1 MTRFGKLLA
10 VAVVGISLAGCV
22 SPQGRP
28 DYTAS
33 GALLGG
39 AIGGLGSD
47 SGRGAIVGA
56 LIGGLLGHGIDQ
68 AQEEQ
73 LRAQA
78 PQTLNRLEQSQ
89 PLTVEDIKALA
100 KAGVSDDLVISQ
112 IRNSRTVYHLN
123 TSEIIGLKNVG
134 VSDRVID
141 FMINTPTQIRSAEVA
156 GVVGSTPPAPI
167 PEPIFVAP
175 GPGYFWVAGVWT
187 WYAGSWLWRPGYW
200 HRPGYHP
207 YPYGRPGFPRR

>member
-10 VAVVGISLAGCV
+10 VAIVGISLTGCV

-68 AQEEQ
+68 AQEAQ

-89 PLTVEDIKALA
+89 PLTVEDIKVLA

-123 TSEIIGLKNVG
+123 TSEIIGLKNAG

-156 GVVGSTPPAPI
+156 GVVGPTPPAPI
-167 PEPIFVAP
+167 PEPILVAP
-175 GPGYFWVAGVWT
+175 GPGYFWVSGVWT
-187 WYAGSWLWRPGYW
+187 WYAGSWLWHPGYW
-200 HRPGYHP
+200 HRTGYHP